1 MSTAPDMSKLEPFD
15 GNYYKRWSERMLFYL
30 ESIHVDFVLFNDRVP
45 DDVLEP
51 ARSASI
57 RTYEKANR
65 TCRGHILHY
74 LSNSL
79 FDIYCGYNSA
89 KEIWDALKKKY
100 SMEDAGFKKYV
111 VGRFLDYKMV
121 DEKPIMDQVH
131 EYQHIVLEIL
141 AEGMKI
147 DEAFQAAALI
157 EKLPPSWKD
166 YRNYL
171 KHKKRELSMED
182 LVVHIRIEESN
193 RLRDQ
198 IEHVN
203 HDFIS
208 KANLVKQK
216 NQGKVRKVLNKGKGP
231 NKRFRKGQDHHHPKP
246 QANLTE
252 SEVIAAVVS
261 KVNLVNNMTEWV
273 VDTGATRHI
282 CSSKELFLNYE
293 EATDGENVYLGD
305 ARTARVAGKGKVLL
319 KLTSGKSLAL
329 HSVLH
334 VPDIRRNLVSGSL
347 LNKAGIKLVFDAD
360 KLVLTQFFEHIYPM
374 KRLNLVNERLIVP
387 SKRHLGMDTTQES
400 PTQELRRSK
409 RSRTETGF
417 GLDFI
422 IAFLSEDDPKTYQ
435 EAMKSIDASFWKD
448 AINSELES
456 IMANHTWEL
465 VDLPRGCKPIGC
477 KWVFKKKLKADGSI
491 DKFKARLVAKGYTQK
506 EGVDYFDTYSPVTKI
521 TTIRILIAIAS
532 SHNLLVHQMD
542 VKTAFLNGDLDEEIY
557 MNQPEGFIVLGQ
569 EQKDN
574 QGRIGEAIYLRLLES
589 SFWIEIVGTSYS
601 AVKSL
606 SMEEQFC
613 VSRLSRYT
621 HNPSHEHW
629 TALTRLLRYLK
640 GTMDLGLH
648 FAGYPIVL
656 EGYCDANWVSDND
669 ETNSTSGYV
678 FTLGG
683 GAVSWKS
690 SKQTCKARSTMESEF
705 VALEMASTK
714 AEWLRTL
721 LADIPLWTKPAT
733 SISLHCDSQ
742 AAIGRAKNKLYNGKQ
757 RHMRLRHNIVRQLIN
772 NGVIALEF
780 VRSEKNLADPL
791 TKGLSRKLVHDT
803 SRGMGLRPIM

>member
-51 ARSASI
+51 TRSTSI

-203 HDFIS
+203 HDFIY
-208 KANLVKQK
+208 KANMVEQK
-216 NQGKVRKVLNKGKGP
+216 NQGKVGNVLNKGKGP

-305 ARTARVAGKGKVLL
+305 ARTTRVAGKGKVFL

-329 HSVLH
+329 HFVLH
-334 VPDIRRNLVSGSL
+334 VPDMRRNLVSGSL

-360 KLVLTQFFEHIYPM
+360 KLVLTRNGDFVGKGYCYGGLFV
-374 KRLNLVNERLIVP
+374 LDANFD
-387 SKRHLGMDTTQES
+387 GMNN
-400 PTQELRRSK
+400 
-409 RSRTETGF
+409 
-417 GLDFI
+417 

-465 VDLPRGCKPIGC
+465 VDLPRGMQ
-477 KWVFKKKLKADGSI
+477 A
-491 DKFKARLVAKGYTQK
+491 Y
-506 EGVDYFDTYSPVTKI
+506 
-521 TTIRILIAIAS
+521 
-532 SHNLLVHQMD
+532 
-542 VKTAFLNGDLDEEIY
+542 
-557 MNQPEGFIVLGQ
+557 
-569 EQKDN
+569 
-574 QGRIGEAIYLRLLES
+574 
-589 SFWIEIVGTSYS
+589 
-601 AVKSL
+601 
-606 SMEEQFC
+606 
-613 VSRLSRYT
+613 SRLSRYT

-705 VALEMASTK
+705 VALEMAGTE

-757 RHMRLRHNIVRQLIN
+757 RHMRLRHNIV
-772 NGVIALEF
+772 
-780 VRSEKNLADPL
+780 
-791 TKGLSRKLVHDT
+791 
-803 SRGMGLRPIM
+803 